1 MNADKSVPAAQLWRF
16 VWQAILPARQ
26 GGLHATTGQT
36 PAGGLSGRRF
46 RYATNLASLRD
57 GAKHKAGE
65 ISANCVSGLFDGGLK
80 GRLQARLPA
89 RQGGLHATTGQTP
102 AGALSRGRAALD
114 WTS

>member
-16 VWQAILPARQ
+16 VWQAIL
-26 GGLHATTGQT
+26 